1 MSDKSNKYGYVGVD
15 IPAQSFGNNKGVFN
29 PAEINELVA
38 DNKWTQYGQL
48 ELIETQTI
56 TSSTSAIDFINL
68 ATNPDNVYFLTING
82 LTSTLDTRAVIV
94 QLSNNN
100 GSTFITSGYQY
111 AHQVCKANGTF
122 TEEKSTSAGHLV
134 TFAGIGNATNEVS
147 NGYCYLYNLLDSSK
161 YSFAT
166 QHSSGLESA
175 SVLEGRFGSGVL
187 PTAETH
193 NAIRIRENVSTDFDN
208 AVVSLYGIRYS

>member
-1 MSDKSNKYGYVGVD
+1 MPLG
-15 IPAQSFGNNKGVFN
+15 AARFGLLGG
-29 PAEINELVA
+29 VA
-38 DNKWTQYGQL
+38 DLGKL

-68 ATNPDNVYFLTING
+68 ATNSYNVYFLTING
-82 LTSTLDTRAVIV
+82 LTSLLDSRAVII
-94 QLSNNN
+94 QLSNDN
-100 GSTFITSGYQY
+100 GSSFITSGYQY

-134 TFAGIGNATNEVS
+134 TLAGIGNASNEVM
-147 NGYCYLYNLLDSSK
+147 NGYCYLYNLLDSTK

-193 NAIRIRENVSTDFDN
+193 NAIRIRENITTDFDN
-208 AVVSLYGIRYS
+208 AVVSLYGIAES